1 MGGVG
6 ASPPPQ
12 RGPRVSPPPREGESP
27 GLREGSGRRG
37 GTGVSPQRGAGQPPI
52 PGGAVGLVPPV
63 PLRGLAKAQGPP
75 CRAMVALRER
85 GGQSGSPPHGD
96 GRGGSPRCGAGGES
110 VGGQRPPGPPG
121 RAPVSPKRSWGW
133 GGSQCPPLRSSVWLT
148 FGVGGT
154 LSCVSPPA
162 SNQVPAV
169 SGAGG
174 GHVGGRGRP
183 GGGRAPP
190 AGPSRHHETH
200 TGHRHERGVTPPD
213 PPSASPPAV
222 CAPMGGVG
230 GTRRPWRGL
239 APSPLGEGWGR
250 GGGRAG
256 GGGGGRG
263 APPARNRCGLR
274 VV

>member
-1 MGGVG
+1 MSPPAQGRRKPRAQGGQWEAGGHRGVPTEGCRAAPHSRGGSGAGAPRPAAGVG
-6 ASPPPQ
+6 KGSEAPLP
-12 RGPRVSPPPREGESP
+12 GDGGTEGE
-27 GLREGSGRRG
+27 G
-37 GTGVSPQRGAGQPPI
+37 GTVGV
-52 PGGAVGLVPPV
+52 
-63 PLRGLAKAQGPP
+63 
-75 CRAMVALRER
+75 
-85 GGQSGSPPHGD
+85 PPHGD